1 MIDWDEFKPFF
12 FFIYFS
18 AGIWVFGPLR
28 LGVMKTQTLGN
39 NERKKFFLSLKMFYG
54 HAMLIGGKPE
64 RIEIFIVSGLSLSRP
79 VDTKADLKLNN
90 IIATPSSNLIL
101 TPLDEC
107 QSWWA
112 LTIRDM
118 RPWRYNL
125 CALRLVRCKLPLR
138 HWNLRNLT
146 LQQECYLT
154 TGMLPYKHSSRALE
168 IFTAYTVL
176 SHGSLAISQLPGK
189 AVSPSLIVHD
199 IAGRKLRSTTQY
211 DKRAS
216 TTQRELTPGERVFV
230 KPIPQN

>member
-1 MIDWDEFKPFF
+1 
-12 FFIYFS
+12 
-18 AGIWVFGPLR
+18 
-28 LGVMKTQTLGN
+28 
-39 NERKKFFLSLKMFYG
+39 MFYG

-79 VDTKADLKLNN
+79 VDTKPDLKLNN

-112 LTIRDM
+112 STIRDM

-154 TGMLPYKHSSRALE
+154 AGMLPYNRNVTLQTFLSSTRDFYRLHSTFARLYNAAASPASRLRSA
-168 IFTAYTVL
+168 
-176 SHGSLAISQLPGK
+176 GSLAINAKSTKNTCGSVMGRWSSDFYQLY
-189 AVSPSLIVHD
+189 I
-199 IAGRKLRSTTQY
+199 R
-211 DKRAS
+211 
-216 TTQRELTPGERVFV
+216 TPKQVLLFLNHVVYWAE
-230 KPIPQN
+230 

>member
-1 MIDWDEFKPFF
+1 
-12 FFIYFS
+12 
-18 AGIWVFGPLR
+18 
-28 LGVMKTQTLGN
+28 
-39 NERKKFFLSLKMFYG
+39 MFYG

-79 VDTKADLKLNN
+79 VDTKTDLKLNN

-112 LTIRDM
+112 STIRDM

-125 CALRLVRCKLPLR
+125 CTLRLVRVKLPLH

-168 IFTAYTVL
+168 ILTAYTVL
-176 SHGSLAISQLPGK
+176 SHGSIM
-189 AVSPSLIVHD
+189 
-199 IAGRKLRSTTQY
+199 LRPRQ
-211 DKRAS
+211 
-216 TTQRELTPGERVFV
+216 PRVFARLARWQLWKKFAWSKCQKIFLKAIFSSFENFFQLRV
-230 KPIPQN
+230 CTKCLSPFYVISMAYKIS

>member
-1 MIDWDEFKPFF
+1 MSEFSVR
-12 FFIYFS
+12 YV
-18 AGIWVFGPLR
+18 WVSWKLR
-28 LGVMKTQTLGN
+28 PWETMK
-39 NERKKFFLSLKMFYG
+39 EKKFFLSLKMFYG

-90 IIATPSSNLIL
+90 NIIATPSSNLIL

-118 RPWRYNL
+118 RRWRYNL

-176 SHGSLAISQLPGK
+176 SHGSIMLP
-189 AVSPSLIVHD
+189 P
-199 IAGRKLRSTTQY
+199 RQ
-211 DKRAS
+211 
-216 TTQRELTPGERVFV
+216 PRVFARLARWQLLIINIGELL
-230 KPIPQN
+230 KWYHDQIFTPWFFRCIT

>member
-1 MIDWDEFKPFF
+1 MSEFSVR
-12 FFIYFS
+12 YV
-18 AGIWVFGPLR
+18 WVSWKLR
-28 LGVMKTQTLGN
+28 PWETMK
-39 NERKKFFLSLKMFYG
+39 EKKFFLSLKMFYG

-125 CALRLVRCKLPLR
+125 CALRLVCCKLPLR

-146 LQQECYLT
+146 LQQESYLT
-154 TGMLPYKHSSRALE
+154 AGMLPYNRNVTLQTFLSSTRDFYRLHSTFARLYNAAASPASR
-168 IFTAYTVL
+168 
-176 SHGSLAISQLPGK
+176 LARLARWQ
-189 AVSPSLIVHD
+189 
-199 IAGRKLRSTTQY
+199 
-211 DKRAS
+211 
-216 TTQRELTPGERVFV
+216 
-230 KPIPQN
+230 